1 MTVTPAE
8 PGKHHPKRSRRAAT
22 ASLVI
27 LFVYLAIAYIAA
39 PEFWWFRE
47 GGLNDHTHKLAT
59 VTKYQNLTLKRGIG
73 DATELWQWHQDVVNG
88 KIERRQVNVVLV
100 DFAGRDTWRWVV
112 EQAYPVK
119 WTGNSFNA
127 TTNAVL
133 VESVEFV
140 HNGIRR
146 G

>member
-1 MTVTPAE
+1 MRDADPYGGFRFRVE
-8 PGKHHPKRSRRAAT
+8 
-22 ASLVI
+22 I
-27 LFVYLAIAYIAA
+27 LGVQVGGFTEVSGIEREVQI
-39 PEFWWFRE
+39 EDFRE

-100 DFAGRDTWRWVV
+100 DFAGRDTWRWVI

>member
-1 MTVTPAE
+1 MRDADPYGGFRFRVE
-8 PGKHHPKRSRRAAT
+8 
-22 ASLVI
+22 I
-27 LFVYLAIAYIAA
+27 LGLQVGGFSEVSGIERDVQI
-39 PEFWWFRE
+39 EDFRE
-47 GGLNDHTHKLAT
+47 GGLNDYTHKLAT

-112 EQAYPVK
+112 EKAYPVK
-119 WTGNSFNA
+119 WTGASFNA
-127 TTNAVL
+127 TTNGVL

-140 HNGIRR
+140 HNGVRL